1 MLTYAGLCLQS
12 RRTPILRRFNA
23 LISGYLERL
32 ASIGALASTL
42 AQRPEVE
49 RVFFELALIQKAGV
63 RESLRE
69 LIYRAL
75 GMGHELSNGQGAPRF
90 TCFTSAYVQ
99 ILTQEA
105 QVWCTR

>member
-1 MLTYAGLCLQS
+1 MLTYAGVCLQS
-12 RRTPILRRFNA
+12 RRTAILRRFKT
-23 LISGYLERL
+23 LISGYLESL
-32 ASIGALASTL
+32 ASMDALASTL

-49 RVFFELALIQKAGV
+49 RVFFELALIQKPGV

-90 TCFTSAYVQ
+90 TCFIT
-99 ILTQEA
+99 T
-105 QVWCTR
+105 

>member
-1 MLTYAGLCLQS
+1 MLTYAGLCLQL
-12 RRTPILRRFNA
+12 RRTAILRRFNT
-23 LISGYLERL
+23 LISGYLESL

-49 RVFFELALIQKAGV
+49 RVFFELALIQKPGV

-75 GMGHELSNGQGAPRF
+75 FLGQQLSNGHGAPRS
-90 TCFTSAYVQ
+90 TCFTSTYVQ